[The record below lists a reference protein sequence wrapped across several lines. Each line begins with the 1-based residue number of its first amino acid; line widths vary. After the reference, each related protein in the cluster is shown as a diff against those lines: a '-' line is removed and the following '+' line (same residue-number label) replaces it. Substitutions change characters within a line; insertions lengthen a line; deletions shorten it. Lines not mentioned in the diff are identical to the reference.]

1 MANLKANTIAP
12 AIMFNQPCSVGI
24 LAKTKFGVFLPFYA
38 FQTKNPTQIY
48 EQIRNLAQECERL
61 GYDSIWL
68 DDHLMYNDAPILESW
83 TTLSAI
89 AASTSKIRLGTMV
102 NCNAHRNPALLA
114 KAAATLDVISGGRF
128 EFGIGA
134 GVQEAE
140 HQAYGFGFPPSAV
153 RVAQL
158 EEALEVIRR
167 LWTYPKANYQ
177 GKYYSLK
184 DAVCEP
190 KPRQKPHPPI
200 IVGGGGEKYT
210 LKVAAKYADRFDWG
224 FLPSIEAYRRKL
236 SILHRNCETIGRD
249 FHQIE
254 QSCWP
259 SGQILI
265 AADQKELQEKIAQ
278 HKPQNVPLDEFKQ
291 YTLVGTAEDCIRGF
305 QAYVDLGATY
315 FMLYF
320 ADLPS
325 VDGLRLF
332 KEAGACIL
340 G

>member
-1 MANLKANTIAP
+1 
-12 AIMFNQPCSVGI
+12 VGI
-24 LAKTKFGVFLPFYA
+24 LGKPKFGVFLPFYA
-38 FQTKNPTQIY
+38 FQTINPAQIY
-48 EQIRNLAQECERL
+48 DQIRNLAQECERL
-61 GYDSIWL
+61 GYDSVWL
-68 DDHLMYNDAPILESW
+68 DDHLMSNDAQILEAW
-83 TTLSAI
+83 TTLSAL
-89 AASTSKIRLGTMV
+89 AASTHKIRLGTMV
-102 NCNAHRNPALLA
+102 ACSAHRNPALLA
-114 KAAATLDVISGGRF
+114 KAAATLDVISGGRL

-140 HQAYGFGFPPSAV
+140 HQAYGFGFPPLAE
-153 RVAQL
+153 RVEQL

-177 GKYYSLK
+177 GKYYTLK

-200 IVGGGGEKYT
+200 IVGGSGEKYT

-224 FLPSIEAYRRKL
+224 FLPSIEVYRLKL
-236 SILHRNCETIGRD
+236 SILQRYCEVLGRD
-249 FHQIE
+249 FHRIE

-259 SGQILI
+259 SGQILV
-265 AADQKELQEKIAQ
+265 AADQKELEEKIAKY
-278 HKPQNVPLDEFKQ
+278 KPENVSLEEFKK

-305 QAYVDLGATY
+305 QAYSDLGVTY

-325 VDGLRLF
+325 VDGLRAF
-332 KEAGACIL
+332 KEAGACIF